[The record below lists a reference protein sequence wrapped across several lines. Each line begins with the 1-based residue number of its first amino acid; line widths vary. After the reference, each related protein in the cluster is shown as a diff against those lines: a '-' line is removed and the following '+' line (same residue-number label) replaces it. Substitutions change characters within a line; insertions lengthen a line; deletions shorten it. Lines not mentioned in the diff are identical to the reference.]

1 MEVVLM
7 HKMFVVCAAVCA
19 LAAAGPAIAETESS
33 VLAEAKAADAAYMA
47 ATSNGEHAVM
57 ADFIAED
64 YVYIDVEGNRIDKS
78 KLFSRRAG
86 DQLSMAEMVDSE
98 NEAIVLSPV
107 TVLLR
112 GKTTGTAYYFGGLPR
127 SGSTRWSA
135 IWRKDAD
142 GKWRVVAEQTTVV
155 SEPPKY
161 PAAISMPSEAIAIYA
176 GTWRLATRTP
186 MDLTLKADA
195 GALKASIA
203 GQFDDMLF
211 QPSAPGIFFNT
222 LRPFELRFAPN
233 GTTMTFVSWGI
244 ETTATRIAR

>member
-1 MEVVLM
+1 ML
-7 HKMFVVCAAVCA
+7 KTFIACAAVSA
-19 LAAAGPAIAETESS
+19 LATAGSATVKTEHP
-33 VLAEAKAADAAYMA
+33 VLVEAKAADAAYMA
-47 ATSNGEHAVM
+47 ATSKGELEVM

-64 YVYIDVEGNRIDKS
+64 YVYIDVEGNRIDKA
-78 KLFSRRAG
+78 KLFSRRDG
-86 DQLSMAEMVDSE
+86 DHLSMADMVDSE

-127 SGSTRWSA
+127 TGSTRWSA

-155 SEPPKY
+155 ADQPKY
-161 PAAISMPSEAIAIYA
+161 PPAIALPSDEIAIYA

-186 MDLTLKADA
+186 MDLTLSADA

-211 QPSAPGIFFNT
+211 QPSARGIFFNT
-222 LRPFELRFAPN
+222 LRPFELRFAPD

-244 ETTATRIAR
+244 ETTGTRIAR